1 MDTFDQFDIN
11 LGDNITFITQEEFK
25 HNYTKAEYMADFDKV
40 AGRTLTVT
48 EIITYYDICHYFV
61 EGYPETAFI
70 DADIALVNGDTPKLI
85 SRKSEYKK
93 EVICQ
98 N

>member
-11 LGDNITFITQEEFK
+11 LGDNITFITQEEFRY
-25 HNYTKAEYMADFDKV
+25 NYTKAEYMTDFDKV
-40 AGRTLTVT
+40 AGRTLPITG
-48 EIITYYDICHYFV
+48 IITYYDICHYFV

-85 SRKSEYKK
+85 STKVNIKRR
-93 EVICQ
+93 
-98 N
+98 